1 MEQLNNLDVVFLVIV
16 GVSALVAIAR
26 GVTKEL
32 LSITGW
38 ILAAVSVYYLLPVVD
53 PIMKKYIAS
62 EVLSSLVSGMVILI
76 MFCIFWVLAAD
87 KISTQIRFS
96 KLSSLDRILG
106 FIFGIF
112 RGVIIVI
119 LLQIMISSLI
129 PEESQKGVFA
139 ESRYFKL
146 AGDASGP
153 IKSLIPEKWFDD
165 LKAKGES
172 LGFGAAKTDEAEAD
186 KAKDDAAKEDAAKD
200 ENSSESKVNA
210 ADVAGDVLKK
220 SGEELFNKLV
230 QPKVEGEAKAEDEG
244 YKKDETSDLDKLMD
258 ELEDKVV
265 TTDENSAP
273 VKNDTPKEYSSIIK
287 DKPLLFFFAYR
298 GLSI

>member
-32 LSITGW
+32 LSIIGW
-38 ILAAVSVYYLLPVVD
+38 VLAGVSVYYLLPVVD

-62 EVLSSLVSGMVILI
+62 EVLSGLVSGMVILI

-96 KLSSLDRILG
+96 KLSALDRILG

-112 RGVIIVI
+112 RGVVIVI

-146 AGDASGP
+146 AGDAAGP
-153 IKSLIPEKWFDD
+153 IKGLIPEKWFDD
-165 LKAKGES
+165 LKAKGET
-172 LGFGAAKTDEAEAD
+172 LGVVAAKTDEKVDEE
-186 KAKDDAAKEDAAKD
+186 KAKDEEPSSTEKLNKATDAA
-200 ENSSESKVNA
+200 S
-210 ADVAGDVLKK
+210 DVLKK

-230 QPKVEGEAKAEDEG
+230 QPKVEGEAEAKEDG

-265 TTDENSAP
+265 TTDESSSP
-273 VKNDTPKEYSSIIK
+273 VKEGKPQEIK
-287 DKPLLFFFAYR
+287 KIDENL
-298 GLSI
+298 

>member
-1 MEQLNNLDVVFLVIV
+1 MEQLNNLDVVFLVIA

-32 LSITGW
+32 LSIIGW
-38 ILAAVSVYYLLPVVD
+38 VLAGVSVYYLLPVVD

-62 EVLSSLVSGMVILI
+62 EVLSGLVSGMVILI

-96 KLSSLDRILG
+96 KLSALDRILG

-112 RGVIIVI
+112 RGVVIVI

-146 AGDASGP
+146 AGDAAGP
-153 IKSLIPEKWFDD
+153 IKGLIPEKWFDD
-165 LKAKGES
+165 LKAKGET
-172 LGFGAAKTDEAEAD
+172 LGVVAAKTDEKVDEE
-186 KAKDDAAKEDAAKD
+186 KAKDEEPSSAEKLNKATDAA
-200 ENSSESKVNA
+200 S
-210 ADVAGDVLKK
+210 DVLKK

-230 QPKVEGEAKAEDEG
+230 QPKVEGEAEAKENG

-265 TTDENSAP
+265 TTDESSSP
-273 VKNDTPKEYSSIIK
+273 VKEEKKQEIK
-287 DKPLLFFFAYR
+287 KIDENL
-298 GLSI
+298 

>member
-53 PIMKKYIAS
+53 PIMKQYIAS

-200 ENSSESKVNA
+200 DAAKDENSSESKVNA

-230 QPKVEGEAKAEDEG
+230 QPKVEGEAKAENEG

-265 TTDENSAP
+265 TTDESAAP
-273 VKNDTPKEYSSIIK
+273 AKDEGVKEIK
-287 DKPLLFFFAYR
+287 KIDENL
-298 GLSI
+298 

>member
-32 LSITGW
+32 LSIIGW
-38 ILAAVSVYYLLPVVD
+38 VLAGVSVYYLLPVVD

-62 EVLSSLVSGMVILI
+62 EVLSGLVSGMVILI

-96 KLSSLDRILG
+96 KLSALDRILG

-112 RGVIIVI
+112 RGVVIVI

-146 AGDASGP
+146 AGDAAGP
-153 IKSLIPEKWFDD
+153 IKGLIPEKWFDD
-165 LKAKGES
+165 LKAKGEN
-172 LGFGAAKTDEAEAD
+172 LGLGAAKTDEKVDEE
-186 KAKDDAAKEDAAKD
+186 KAKDEEPSSAEKLNKATDAA
-200 ENSSESKVNA
+200 S
-210 ADVAGDVLKK
+210 DVLKK

-230 QPKVEGEAKAEDEG
+230 QPKVEGEAEAKEDG

-265 TTDENSAP
+265 TTDESSAP
-273 VKNDTPKEYSSIIK
+273 VNEEKPQEIK
-287 DKPLLFFFAYR
+287 KIDENL
-298 GLSI
+298 

>member
-16 GVSALVAIAR
+16 GVSALVALAR

-38 ILAAVSVYYLLPVVD
+38 LLAGVSVYYLLPVVN
-53 PIMKKYIAS
+53 PIMEKYIAS
-62 EVLSSLVSGMVILI
+62 EVLASLVSGMVILI

-119 LLQIMISSLI
+119 LLQIMIATLI

-146 AGDASGP
+146 AGEASEP
-153 IKSLIPEKWFDD
+153 IKGLIPEKWFED
-165 LKAKGES
+165 LKAKSES
-172 LGFGAAKTDEAEAD
+172 LGLSPSKSEE
-186 KAKDDAAKEDAAKD
+186 KVENSEKSENDAND
-200 ENSSESKVNA
+200 ENTQ
-210 ADVAGDVLKK
+210 DILKK

-230 QPKVEGEAKAEDEG
+230 QPKVENENDEAKDNG
-244 YKKDETSDLDKLMD
+244 YEKDETSDLDKLMD
-258 ELEDKVV
+258 VLEDKVV
-265 TTDENSAP
+265 TTDENSDSA
-273 VKNDTPKEYSSIIK
+273 KETSPKEIEKI
-287 DKPLLFFFAYR
+287 DENL
-298 GLSI
+298 

>member
-53 PIMKKYIAS
+53 PIMQKYIAS
-62 EVLSSLVSGMVILI
+62 EVLSNLVSGMVILI

-96 KLSSLDRILG
+96 KLSALDRILG

-146 AGDASGP
+146 AGDAAGP
-153 IKSLIPEKWFDD
+153 IKGLIPEKWFDD

-172 LGFGAAKTDEAEAD
+172 LGLGAAKIEEKSEGD
-186 KAKDDAAKEDAAKD
+186 KAQNTEEKAVD
-200 ENSSESKVNA
+200 NT
-210 ADVAGDVLKK
+210 AGINGEVLKK

-230 QPKVEGEAKAEDEG
+230 QPKVDGETKTQDEG
-244 YKKDETSDLDKLMD
+244 YEKEETSDLDKLMD

-265 TTDENSAP
+265 TTDENAVPAKDSAP
-273 VKNDTPKEYSSIIK
+273 KEIKSI
-287 DKPLLFFFAYR
+287 DENL
-298 GLSI
+298 

>member
-53 PIMKKYIAS
+53 PIMQKYIAS
-62 EVLSSLVSGMVILI
+62 EVLSNLVSGMVILI
-76 MFCIFWVLAAD
+76 LFCIFWVLAVD

-146 AGDASGP
+146 AGDAAGP
-153 IKSLIPEKWFDD
+153 IKSLIPEKWFED
-165 LKAKGES
+165 LKAKGEG
-172 LGFGAAKTDEAEAD
+172 LGLGAD
-186 KAKDDAAKEDAAKD
+186 KTKEKSEDDKSKDKNTEAQSKAVDIDAT
-200 ENSSESKVNA
+200 
-210 ADVAGDVLKK
+210 GDVLKK

-230 QPKVEGEAKAEDEG
+230 QPKVEGEAKAQDEG

-265 TTDENSAP
+265 TTDDNTASA
-273 VKNDTPKEYSSIIK
+273 KEKAPKEIK
-287 DKPLLFFFAYR
+287 KIDENL
-298 GLSI
+298 

>member
-53 PIMKKYIAS
+53 PIMQKYIAS
-62 EVLSSLVSGMVILI
+62 GVLSNLVSGMVILI
-76 MFCIFWVLAAD
+76 LFCIFWVLAVD

-146 AGDASGP
+146 AGDAAGP
-153 IKSLIPEKWFDD
+153 IKSLIPEKWFED
-165 LKAKGES
+165 LKAKGEG
-172 LGFGAAKTDEAEAD
+172 LGLGAD
-186 KAKDDAAKEDAAKD
+186 KTEEKSEDDKSKDKNTEAQSKAVDIDAT
-200 ENSSESKVNA
+200 
-210 ADVAGDVLKK
+210 GDVLKK

-230 QPKVEGEAKAEDEG
+230 QPKVEGEAKAQDEG

-265 TTDENSAP
+265 TTDDNTASA
-273 VKNDTPKEYSSIIK
+273 KEKAPKEIK
-287 DKPLLFFFAYR
+287 KIDENL
-298 GLSI
+298 

>member
-32 LSITGW
+32 LSIIGW
-38 ILAAVSVYYLLPVVD
+38 VLAGVSVYYLLPVVD

-62 EVLSSLVSGMVILI
+62 EVLSGLVSGMVILI

-96 KLSSLDRILG
+96 KLSALDRILG

-112 RGVIIVI
+112 RGVVIVI

-146 AGDASGP
+146 AGDAAGP
-153 IKSLIPEKWFDD
+153 IKGLIPEKWFDD
-165 LKAKGES
+165 LKAKGET
-172 LGFGAAKTDEAEAD
+172 LGVVAAKTNEKVDEE
-186 KAKDDAAKEDAAKD
+186 KAKDEEPSSAEKLNKATDAA
-200 ENSSESKVNA
+200 S
-210 ADVAGDVLKK
+210 DVLKK

-230 QPKVEGEAKAEDEG
+230 QPKVEGEAEVKEDG

-265 TTDENSAP
+265 TTDESSSP
-273 VKNDTPKEYSSIIK
+273 VKEEKKQEIK
-287 DKPLLFFFAYR
+287 KIDENL
-298 GLSI
+298 

>member
-32 LSITGW
+32 LSIIGW
-38 ILAAVSVYYLLPVVD
+38 VLAGVSVYYLLPVVD

-62 EVLSSLVSGMVILI
+62 EVLSGLVSGMVILI

-96 KLSSLDRILG
+96 KLSALDRILG

-112 RGVIIVI
+112 RGVVIVI

-146 AGDASGP
+146 AGDAAGP
-153 IKSLIPEKWFDD
+153 IKGLIPEKWFDD
-165 LKAKGES
+165 LKAKGEN
-172 LGFGAAKTDEAEAD
+172 LGLGAAKTDEKVEEE
-186 KAKDDAAKEDAAKD
+186 KAKDE
-200 ENSSESKVNA
+200 EPSSAEKLNKA
-210 ADVAGDVLKK
+210 ADTASDVLKK

-230 QPKVEGEAKAEDEG
+230 QPKVEGEAEAKEDG

-265 TTDENSAP
+265 TTDESSAP
-273 VKNDTPKEYSSIIK
+273 VNEKKTQEIK
-287 DKPLLFFFAYR
+287 KIDENL
-298 GLSI
+298 

>member
-38 ILAAVSVYYLLPVVD
+38 IFAAVSVYYLLPVVD
-53 PIMKKYIAS
+53 PIMQKYIAS
-62 EVLSSLVSGMVILI
+62 EVLSNLVSGMVILI
-76 MFCIFWVLAAD
+76 LFCIFWVLAVD

-146 AGDASGP
+146 AGDAAGP
-153 IKSLIPEKWFDD
+153 IKSLIPEKWFED
-165 LKAKGES
+165 LKAKGEG
-172 LGFGAAKTDEAEAD
+172 LGLGAD
-186 KAKDDAAKEDAAKD
+186 KTEEKSEDDKSKDKNTEAQSKAVDIDA
-200 ENSSESKVNA
+200 
-210 ADVAGDVLKK
+210 AGDVLKK

-230 QPKVEGEAKAEDEG
+230 QPKVEGEAKAQDEG

-265 TTDENSAP
+265 TTDDNTASA
-273 VKNDTPKEYSSIIK
+273 KEKAPKEIK
-287 DKPLLFFFAYR
+287 KIDENL
-298 GLSI
+298 

>member
-32 LSITGW
+32 LSIIGW
-38 ILAAVSVYYLLPVVD
+38 VLAGVSVYYLLPVVD

-62 EVLSSLVSGMVILI
+62 EVLSGLVSGMVILI

-96 KLSSLDRILG
+96 KLSALDRILG

-112 RGVIIVI
+112 RGVVIVI

-146 AGDASGP
+146 AGDAAGP
-153 IKSLIPEKWFDD
+153 IKGLIPEKWFDD
-165 LKAKGES
+165 LKAKGET
-172 LGFGAAKTDEAEAD
+172 LGVVAAKTDEKVDEE
-186 KAKDDAAKEDAAKD
+186 KAKDEEPSSAEKLNKATDAA
-200 ENSSESKVNA
+200 S
-210 ADVAGDVLKK
+210 DVLKK

-230 QPKVEGEAKAEDEG
+230 QPKVEGEAEAKEEG

-265 TTDENSAP
+265 TTDESSSP
-273 VKNDTPKEYSSIIK
+273 VKDGKPQEIK
-287 DKPLLFFFAYR
+287 KIDENL
-298 GLSI
+298 

>member
-53 PIMKKYIAS
+53 PIMQKYIAS
-62 EVLSSLVSGMVILI
+62 KVLSNLVSGMVILI
-76 MFCIFWVLAAD
+76 LFCIFWVLAVD

-146 AGDASGP
+146 AGDAAGP
-153 IKSLIPEKWFDD
+153 IKSLIPEKWFED
-165 LKAKGES
+165 LKAKGEG
-172 LGFGAAKTDEAEAD
+172 LGLGAD
-186 KAKDDAAKEDAAKD
+186 KTEEKSEDDKSKDKDTEAQSKAVDIDA
-200 ENSSESKVNA
+200 
-210 ADVAGDVLKK
+210 AGDVLKK

-230 QPKVEGEAKAEDEG
+230 QPKVEGEAKTQDEG

-265 TTDENSAP
+265 TTDDNTASA
-273 VKNDTPKEYSSIIK
+273 KEKAPKEIK
-287 DKPLLFFFAYR
+287 KIDENL
-298 GLSI
+298 

>member
-53 PIMKKYIAS
+53 PIMQKYIAS
-62 EVLSSLVSGMVILI
+62 GVLSNLVSGMVILI
-76 MFCIFWVLAAD
+76 LFCIFWVLAVD

-146 AGDASGP
+146 AGDAAGP
-153 IKSLIPEKWFDD
+153 IKSLIPEKWFED
-165 LKAKGES
+165 LKAKGEG
-172 LGFGAAKTDEAEAD
+172 LGLGAD
-186 KAKDDAAKEDAAKD
+186 KTEEKSEDDKSKDKNTEAQSKAVDIDA
-200 ENSSESKVNA
+200 
-210 ADVAGDVLKK
+210 AGDVLKK

-230 QPKVEGEAKAEDEG
+230 QPKVEGEAKAQDEG

-265 TTDENSAP
+265 TTDDNTASA
-273 VKNDTPKEYSSIIK
+273 KEKAPKEIK
-287 DKPLLFFFAYR
+287 KIDEKL
-298 GLSI
+298 

>member
-186 KAKDDAAKEDAAKD
+186 KAKDDAAKDDAAKD

-230 QPKVEGEAKAEDEG
+230 QPKVEGEAKAENEG

-265 TTDENSAP
+265 TTDESAAP
-273 VKNDTPKEYSSIIK
+273 AKDEGVKEIK
-287 DKPLLFFFAYR
+287 KIDENL
-298 GLSI
+298 

>member
-32 LSITGW
+32 LSIIGW
-38 ILAAVSVYYLLPVVD
+38 VLAGVSVYYLLPVVD

-62 EVLSSLVSGMVILI
+62 EVLSGLVSGMVILI

-96 KLSSLDRILG
+96 KLSALDRILG

-112 RGVIIVI
+112 RGVVIVI

-146 AGDASGP
+146 AGDAAGP
-153 IKSLIPEKWFDD
+153 IKGLIPEKWFDD
-165 LKAKGES
+165 LKVKGET
-172 LGFGAAKTDEAEAD
+172 LGVVAAKTDEKVDEE
-186 KAKDDAAKEDAAKD
+186 KAKDEEPSSAEKLNKATDAA
-200 ENSSESKVNA
+200 S
-210 ADVAGDVLKK
+210 DVLKK

-230 QPKVEGEAKAEDEG
+230 QPKVEGEAEAKEDG

-265 TTDENSAP
+265 TTDESSSP
-273 VKNDTPKEYSSIIK
+273 VKEEKKQEIK
-287 DKPLLFFFAYR
+287 KIDENL
-298 GLSI
+298 

>member
-32 LSITGW
+32 LSIIGW
-38 ILAAVSVYYLLPVVD
+38 VLAGVSVYYLLPVVD

-62 EVLSSLVSGMVILI
+62 EVLSGLVSGMVILI

-96 KLSSLDRILG
+96 KLSALDRILG

-112 RGVIIVI
+112 RGVVIVI

-146 AGDASGP
+146 AGDAAGP
-153 IKSLIPEKWFDD
+153 IKGLIPEKWFDD
-165 LKAKGES
+165 LKAKGEN
-172 LGFGAAKTDEAEAD
+172 LGLGAAKTDEKVEEE
-186 KAKDDAAKEDAAKD
+186 KAKDEEPSSAEKLNKATDAA
-200 ENSSESKVNA
+200 S
-210 ADVAGDVLKK
+210 DVLKK

-230 QPKVEGEAKAEDEG
+230 QPKVEGEAEAKEDG

-265 TTDENSAP
+265 TTDESSAP
-273 VKNDTPKEYSSIIK
+273 VNEEKPQEIK
-287 DKPLLFFFAYR
+287 KIDENL
-298 GLSI
+298 

>member
-32 LSITGW
+32 LSIIGW
-38 ILAAVSVYYLLPVVD
+38 VLAGVSVYYLLPVVD

-62 EVLSSLVSGMVILI
+62 EVLSGLVSGMVILI

-96 KLSSLDRILG
+96 KLSALDRILG

-112 RGVIIVI
+112 RGVVIVI

-146 AGDASGP
+146 VGDAAGP
-153 IKSLIPEKWFDD
+153 IKGLIPEKWFDD
-165 LKAKGES
+165 LKAKGEN
-172 LGFGAAKTDEAEAD
+172 LGLGAAKTDEKVDEE
-186 KAKDDAAKEDAAKD
+186 KAKDEEPSSAEKLNKATDAA
-200 ENSSESKVNA
+200 S
-210 ADVAGDVLKK
+210 DVLKK

-230 QPKVEGEAKAEDEG
+230 QPKVEGEAEAKEDG

-265 TTDENSAP
+265 TTDESSSP
-273 VKNDTPKEYSSIIK
+273 VKEGKPQEIK
-287 DKPLLFFFAYR
+287 KIDENL
-298 GLSI
+298 

>member
-16 GVSALVAIAR
+16 GVSALVALAR

-38 ILAAVSVYYLLPVVD
+38 ILAAVSVYYLLPIVD
-53 PIMKKYIAS
+53 PITRKYIAS
-62 EVLSSLVSGMVILI
+62 EVLSNLISGMVILI
-76 MFCIFWVLAAD
+76 LFCVFWVLASD

-96 KLSSLDRILG
+96 KLSALDRILG

-146 AGDASGP
+146 AEDASGP
-153 IKSLIPEKWFDD
+153 IKNLIPEKWFEN
-165 LKAKGES
+165 LKAKSES
-172 LGFGAAKTDEAEAD
+172 LGLGAT
-186 KAKDDAAKEDAAKD
+186 
-200 ENSSESKVNA
+200 
-210 ADVAGDVLKK
+210 
-220 SGEELFNKLV
+220 
-230 QPKVEGEAKAEDEG
+230 
-244 YKKDETSDLDKLMD
+244 
-258 ELEDKVV
+258 
-265 TTDENSAP
+265 
-273 VKNDTPKEYSSIIK
+273 
-287 DKPLLFFFAYR
+287 KP
-298 GLSI
+298 

>member
-32 LSITGW
+32 LSIIGW
-38 ILAAVSVYYLLPVVD
+38 VLAGVSVYYLLPVVD

-62 EVLSSLVSGMVILI
+62 EVLSGLVSGMVILI

-96 KLSSLDRILG
+96 KLSALDRILG

-112 RGVIIVI
+112 RGVVIVI

-146 AGDASGP
+146 AGDAAGP
-153 IKSLIPEKWFDD
+153 IKGLIPEKWFDD
-165 LKAKGES
+165 LKAKGET
-172 LGFGAAKTDEAEAD
+172 FGVVAAKTDEKVDEE
-186 KAKDDAAKEDAAKD
+186 KAKDEEPSSAEKLNKATDAA
-200 ENSSESKVNA
+200 S
-210 ADVAGDVLKK
+210 DVLKK

-230 QPKVEGEAKAEDEG
+230 QPKVEGEAEAKEEG

-265 TTDENSAP
+265 TTDESSTP
-273 VKNDTPKEYSSIIK
+273 VKEEKRQEIK
-287 DKPLLFFFAYR
+287 KIDENL
-298 GLSI
+298 

>member
-53 PIMKKYIAS
+53 PIMQKYIAS
-62 EVLSSLVSGMVILI
+62 EVLSNLVSGMVILI
-76 MFCIFWVLAAD
+76 LFWIFWVVAVD

-146 AGDASGP
+146 AGDAAGP
-153 IKSLIPEKWFDD
+153 IKSLIPEKWFED
-165 LKAKGES
+165 LKAKGEG
-172 LGFGAAKTDEAEAD
+172 LGLGAD
-186 KAKDDAAKEDAAKD
+186 KTGEKSEDDKSKDKNTEAQSKDVDIDA
-200 ENSSESKVNA
+200 
-210 ADVAGDVLKK
+210 AGDVLKK

-230 QPKVEGEAKAEDEG
+230 QPKVEGEAKAQDEG

-265 TTDENSAP
+265 TTDDNTASA
-273 VKNDTPKEYSSIIK
+273 KEKAPKEIK
-287 DKPLLFFFAYR
+287 KIDENL
-298 GLSI
+298 

>member
-32 LSITGW
+32 LSIIGW
-38 ILAAVSVYYLLPVVD
+38 VLAGVSVYYLLPVVD

-62 EVLSSLVSGMVILI
+62 EVLSGLVSGMVILI

-96 KLSSLDRILG
+96 KLSALDRILG

-112 RGVIIVI
+112 RGVVIVI

-146 AGDASGP
+146 AGDAAGP
-153 IKSLIPEKWFDD
+153 IKGLIPEKWFDD
-165 LKAKGES
+165 LKAKGET
-172 LGFGAAKTDEAEAD
+172 LGVVAAKTDEKVDEE
-186 KAKDDAAKEDAAKD
+186 KAKDEEPSSAEKLNKATDAA
-200 ENSSESKVNA
+200 S
-210 ADVAGDVLKK
+210 DVLKK

-230 QPKVEGEAKAEDEG
+230 QPKVEGEAEAKEEG

-265 TTDENSAP
+265 TTDESSTP
-273 VKNDTPKEYSSIIK
+273 VKEEKPREIK
-287 DKPLLFFFAYR
+287 KIDENL
-298 GLSI
+298 

>member
-53 PIMKKYIAS
+53 PIMQKYIAS
-62 EVLSSLVSGMVILI
+62 EVLSNLVSGMVILI
-76 MFCIFWVLAAD
+76 LFCIFWVLAVD

-146 AGDASGP
+146 AGDAAGP
-153 IKSLIPEKWFDD
+153 IKSLIPEKWFED
-165 LKAKGES
+165 LKAKGEG
-172 LGFGAAKTDEAEAD
+172 LGLGAD
-186 KAKDDAAKEDAAKD
+186 KTEEKSEDDKSKDKNTEVQSKAVDIDA
-200 ENSSESKVNA
+200 
-210 ADVAGDVLKK
+210 AGDVLKK

-230 QPKVEGEAKAEDEG
+230 QPKVEGEAKTQDEG

-265 TTDENSAP
+265 TTDDNTASA
-273 VKNDTPKEYSSIIK
+273 KEKAPKEIK
-287 DKPLLFFFAYR
+287 KIDENL
-298 GLSI
+298 

>member
-32 LSITGW
+32 LSIIGW
-38 ILAAVSVYYLLPVVD
+38 VLAGVSVYYLLPVVD

-62 EVLSSLVSGMVILI
+62 EVLSGLVSGMVILI

-96 KLSSLDRILG
+96 KLSALDRILG

-112 RGVIIVI
+112 RGVVIVI

-146 AGDASGP
+146 AGDAAGP
-153 IKSLIPEKWFDD
+153 IKGLIPEKWFDD
-165 LKAKGES
+165 LKAKGET
-172 LGFGAAKTDEAEAD
+172 LGVVAAKTDEKVDEE
-186 KAKDDAAKEDAAKD
+186 KAKDEEPSSAEKLNKATDAA
-200 ENSSESKVNA
+200 S
-210 ADVAGDVLKK
+210 DVLKK

-230 QPKVEGEAKAEDEG
+230 QPKVEGEAEAKEDG

-265 TTDENSAP
+265 TTDESSSP
-273 VKNDTPKEYSSIIK
+273 VKEEKPREIK
-287 DKPLLFFFAYR
+287 KIDENL
-298 GLSI
+298 

>member
-32 LSITGW
+32 LSIIGW
-38 ILAAVSVYYLLPVVD
+38 VLAGVSVYYLLPVVD

-62 EVLSSLVSGMVILI
+62 EVLSGLVSGMVILI

-96 KLSSLDRILG
+96 KLSALDRILG

-112 RGVIIVI
+112 RGVVIVI

-129 PEESQKGVFA
+129 PEESQKGVFV

-146 AGDASGP
+146 AGDAAGP
-153 IKSLIPEKWFDD
+153 IKGLIPEKWFDD
-165 LKAKGES
+165 LKAKGEN
-172 LGFGAAKTDEAEAD
+172 LGLVAAKTDEKVDEE
-186 KAKDDAAKEDAAKD
+186 KAKDEEPSSAEKLNKATDAA
-200 ENSSESKVNA
+200 S
-210 ADVAGDVLKK
+210 DVLKK

-230 QPKVEGEAKAEDEG
+230 QPKVEGEAEAKEDG

-265 TTDENSAP
+265 TTDESSTP
-273 VKNDTPKEYSSIIK
+273 VKEEKPREIK
-287 DKPLLFFFAYR
+287 KIDENL
-298 GLSI
+298 

>member
-32 LSITGW
+32 LSIIGW
-38 ILAAVSVYYLLPVVD
+38 VLAGVSVYYLLPVVD

-62 EVLSSLVSGMVILI
+62 EVLSGLVSGMVILI

-112 RGVIIVI
+112 RGVVIVV

-146 AGDASGP
+146 AGDAAGP
-153 IKSLIPEKWFDD
+153 IKGLIPEKWFDD
-165 LKAKGES
+165 LKAKGET
-172 LGFGAAKTDEAEAD
+172 LGLVAAKTDEKVDEE
-186 KAKDDAAKEDAAKD
+186 KAKDEEPSSAEKLNKAADAA
-200 ENSSESKVNA
+200 S
-210 ADVAGDVLKK
+210 DVLKK

-230 QPKVEGEAKAEDEG
+230 QPKVEGETETKEDG

-265 TTDENSAP
+265 TTDESSVH
-273 VKNDTPKEYSSIIK
+273 VKEEKPQEIK
-287 DKPLLFFFAYR
+287 KIDENL
-298 GLSI
+298 

>member
-53 PIMKKYIAS
+53 PIMQKYIAS
-62 EVLSSLVSGMVILI
+62 EVLSNLVSGMVILI
-76 MFCIFWVLAAD
+76 LFCIFWVLAVD

-146 AGDASGP
+146 AGDAAGP
-153 IKSLIPEKWFDD
+153 IKSLIPEKWFED
-165 LKAKGES
+165 LKAKGEG
-172 LGFGAAKTDEAEAD
+172 LGLGAD
-186 KAKDDAAKEDAAKD
+186 KTEEKSEDNKSKDKNTEAQSKDVDIDA
-200 ENSSESKVNA
+200 
-210 ADVAGDVLKK
+210 AGDVLKK

-230 QPKVEGEAKAEDEG
+230 QPKVEGEAKAQDEG

-265 TTDENSAP
+265 TTDDNTASA
-273 VKNDTPKEYSSIIK
+273 KEKAPKEIK
-287 DKPLLFFFAYR
+287 KIDENL
-298 GLSI
+298 

>member
-32 LSITGW
+32 LSIIGW
-38 ILAAVSVYYLLPVVD
+38 VLAGVSVYYLLPVVD

-62 EVLSSLVSGMVILI
+62 EVLSGLVSGMVILI

-96 KLSSLDRILG
+96 KLSALDRILG

-112 RGVIIVI
+112 RGVVIVV

-146 AGDASGP
+146 AGDAAGP
-153 IKSLIPEKWFDD
+153 IKGLIPEKWFDD
-165 LKAKGES
+165 LKAKGET
-172 LGFGAAKTDEAEAD
+172 LGLVAAKTDEKVDEE
-186 KAKDDAAKEDAAKD
+186 KAKDEEPSSAEKLNKAADAA
-200 ENSSESKVNA
+200 S
-210 ADVAGDVLKK
+210 DVLKK

-230 QPKVEGEAKAEDEG
+230 QPKVEGEAEAKEDG

-265 TTDENSAP
+265 TTDESSVH
-273 VKNDTPKEYSSIIK
+273 VKEEKPQEIK
-287 DKPLLFFFAYR
+287 KIDENL
-298 GLSI
+298 

>member
-32 LSITGW
+32 LSIIGW
-38 ILAAVSVYYLLPVVD
+38 VLAGVSVYYLLPVVD

-62 EVLSSLVSGMVILI
+62 EVLSGLVSGMVILI

-96 KLSSLDRILG
+96 KLSALDRILG

-112 RGVIIVI
+112 RGVVIVI

-146 AGDASGP
+146 AGDAAGP
-153 IKSLIPEKWFDD
+153 IKGLIPEKWFDD
-165 LKAKGES
+165 LKAKGEN
-172 LGFGAAKTDEAEAD
+172 LGLGAAKTDEKVDEE
-186 KAKDDAAKEDAAKD
+186 KAKDEEPSSAEKLNKATDAA
-200 ENSSESKVNA
+200 S
-210 ADVAGDVLKK
+210 DVLKK

-230 QPKVEGEAKAEDEG
+230 QPKVEGEAEAKEDG

-265 TTDENSAP
+265 TTDESSSP
-273 VKNDTPKEYSSIIK
+273 VKEKKTQEIK
-287 DKPLLFFFAYR
+287 KIDENL
-298 GLSI
+298 

>member
-32 LSITGW
+32 LSIIGW
-38 ILAAVSVYYLLPVVD
+38 VLAGVSVYYLLPVVD

-62 EVLSSLVSGMVILI
+62 EVLSGLVSGMVILI

-96 KLSSLDRILG
+96 KLSALDRILG

-112 RGVIIVI
+112 RGVVIVI

-146 AGDASGP
+146 AGDAAGP
-153 IKSLIPEKWFDD
+153 IKGLIPEKWFDD
-165 LKAKGES
+165 LKAKGET
-172 LGFGAAKTDEAEAD
+172 LGVVAAKTDEKVDEE
-186 KAKDDAAKEDAAKD
+186 KAKDEEPSSAEKLNKATDAA
-200 ENSSESKVNA
+200 S
-210 ADVAGDVLKK
+210 DVLKK

-230 QPKVEGEAKAEDEG
+230 QPKVEGEAEAKEDG

-265 TTDENSAP
+265 TTDESSSP
-273 VKNDTPKEYSSIIK
+273 VKEKKPQEIK
-287 DKPLLFFFAYR
+287 KIDENL
-298 GLSI
+298 

>member
-32 LSITGW
+32 LSIIGW
-38 ILAAVSVYYLLPVVD
+38 VLAGVSVYYLLPVVD

-62 EVLSSLVSGMVILI
+62 EVLSGLVSGMVILI

-96 KLSSLDRILG
+96 KLSALDRILG

-112 RGVIIVI
+112 RGVVIVI

-146 AGDASGP
+146 AGDAAGP
-153 IKSLIPEKWFDD
+153 IKGLIPEKWFDD
-165 LKAKGES
+165 LKAKGEN
-172 LGFGAAKTDEAEAD
+172 LGLGAAKTDEKVDEE
-186 KAKDDAAKEDAAKD
+186 KAKDEEPSSAEKLNKATDAA
-200 ENSSESKVNA
+200 S
-210 ADVAGDVLKK
+210 DVLKK

-230 QPKVEGEAKAEDEG
+230 QPKVEGEAEAKKDG

-265 TTDENSAP
+265 TTDESSSP
-273 VKNDTPKEYSSIIK
+273 VKEGKPQEIK
-287 DKPLLFFFAYR
+287 KIDENL
-298 GLSI
+298 

>member
-165 LKAKGES
+165 LTAKGES

-273 VKNDTPKEYSSIIK
+273 VKNDTPKEIK
-287 DKPLLFFFAYR
+287 KIDEKL
-298 GLSI
+298 

>member
-53 PIMKKYIAS
+53 PIMQKYIAS
-62 EVLSSLVSGMVILI
+62 KVLSNLVSGMVILI
-76 MFCIFWVLAAD
+76 LFCIFWVLAVD

-146 AGDASGP
+146 AGDAAGP
-153 IKSLIPEKWFDD
+153 IKSLIPEKWFED
-165 LKAKGES
+165 LKAKGKG
-172 LGFGAAKTDEAEAD
+172 LGLGAD
-186 KAKDDAAKEDAAKD
+186 KTEEKSEDDKSKDKNTEAQSKAVDIDA
-200 ENSSESKVNA
+200 
-210 ADVAGDVLKK
+210 AGDVLKK

-230 QPKVEGEAKAEDEG
+230 QPKVEGEAKAQDEG

-265 TTDENSAP
+265 TTDDNTASA
-273 VKNDTPKEYSSIIK
+273 KEKAPKEIK
-287 DKPLLFFFAYR
+287 KIDENL
-298 GLSI
+298 

>member
-186 KAKDDAAKEDAAKD
+186 KAKEDAAKEDAAKD

-230 QPKVEGEAKAEDEG
+230 QPKVEGEAKAENEG

-265 TTDENSAP
+265 TTDESAAP
-273 VKNDTPKEYSSIIK
+273 AKDEGVKEIK
-287 DKPLLFFFAYR
+287 KIDENL
-298 GLSI
+298 

>member
-32 LSITGW
+32 LSIIGW
-38 ILAAVSVYYLLPVVD
+38 VLAGVSVYYLLPVVD
-53 PIMKKYIAS
+53 QIMKKYIAS
-62 EVLSSLVSGMVILI
+62 EVLSGLVSGMVILI

-96 KLSSLDRILG
+96 KLSALDRILG

-112 RGVIIVI
+112 RGVVIVI

-146 AGDASGP
+146 AGDAAGP
-153 IKSLIPEKWFDD
+153 IKGLIPEKWFDD
-165 LKAKGES
+165 LKAKGET
-172 LGFGAAKTDEAEAD
+172 LGVVAAKTDEKVDEE
-186 KAKDDAAKEDAAKD
+186 KAKDEEPSSAEKLNKATDAA
-200 ENSSESKVNA
+200 S
-210 ADVAGDVLKK
+210 DVLKK
-220 SGEELFNKLV
+220 SGKELFNKLV
-230 QPKVEGEAKAEDEG
+230 QPKVEGEAEAKEEG

-265 TTDENSAP
+265 TTDESSTP
-273 VKNDTPKEYSSIIK
+273 VKEGKPQEIK
-287 DKPLLFFFAYR
+287 KIDENL
-298 GLSI
+298 

>member
-32 LSITGW
+32 LSIIGW
-38 ILAAVSVYYLLPVVD
+38 VLAGVSVYYLLPVVD

-62 EVLSSLVSGMVILI
+62 EVLSGLVSGMVILI

-96 KLSSLDRILG
+96 KLSALDRILG

-112 RGVIIVI
+112 RGVVIVI

-146 AGDASGP
+146 AGDAAGP
-153 IKSLIPEKWFDD
+153 IKGLIPEKWFDD
-165 LKAKGES
+165 LKAKGET
-172 LGFGAAKTDEAEAD
+172 LGVVAAKTDEKVDEE
-186 KAKDDAAKEDAAKD
+186 KAKDEEPSSAEKLNKATDAA
-200 ENSSESKVNA
+200 S
-210 ADVAGDVLKK
+210 DVLKK

-230 QPKVEGEAKAEDEG
+230 QPKVEGEAEAKEDG

-265 TTDENSAP
+265 TTDESSSP
-273 VKNDTPKEYSSIIK
+273 VKEKKTQEIK
-287 DKPLLFFFAYR
+287 KIDENL
-298 GLSI
+298 

>member
-146 AGDASGP
+146 AVDASGP

-273 VKNDTPKEYSSIIK
+273 VKNDTPKEIK
-287 DKPLLFFFAYR
+287 KIDEKL
-298 GLSI
+298 

>member
-53 PIMKKYIAS
+53 PIMQKYIAS
-62 EVLSSLVSGMVILI
+62 EVLSNLVSGMVILI

-96 KLSSLDRILG
+96 KLSALDRILG

-146 AGDASGP
+146 AGDAAGP
-153 IKSLIPEKWFDD
+153 IKGLIPEKWFDD

-172 LGFGAAKTDEAEAD
+172 LGLGAAKTEEKSEGD
-186 KAKDDAAKEDAAKD
+186 KAQNTEEKAVD
-200 ENSSESKVNA
+200 NT
-210 ADVAGDVLKK
+210 AGINGEVLKK

-230 QPKVEGEAKAEDEG
+230 QPKVDGETKTQDEG
-244 YKKDETSDLDKLMD
+244 YEKEETSDLDKLMD

-265 TTDENSAP
+265 TTDENAVRAKDSAP
-273 VKNDTPKEYSSIIK
+273 KEIKSI
-287 DKPLLFFFAYR
+287 DENL
-298 GLSI
+298 

>member
-32 LSITGW
+32 LSIIGW
-38 ILAAVSVYYLLPVVD
+38 VLAGVSVYYLLPVVD

-62 EVLSSLVSGMVILI
+62 EVLSGLVSGMVILI

-96 KLSSLDRILG
+96 KLSALDRILG

-112 RGVIIVI
+112 RGVVIVI

-146 AGDASGP
+146 AGDAAGP
-153 IKSLIPEKWFDD
+153 IKGLIPEKWFDD
-165 LKAKGES
+165 LKAKGET
-172 LGFGAAKTDEAEAD
+172 LGVVAAKTDEKVDEE
-186 KAKDDAAKEDAAKD
+186 KAKDEEPSSAEKLNKATDAA
-200 ENSSESKVNA
+200 S
-210 ADVAGDVLKK
+210 DVLKK

-230 QPKVEGEAKAEDEG
+230 QPKVEGEAEAKEDG

-265 TTDENSAP
+265 TTDESSSP
-273 VKNDTPKEYSSIIK
+273 VKEGKKQEIK
-287 DKPLLFFFAYR
+287 KIDENL
-298 GLSI
+298 